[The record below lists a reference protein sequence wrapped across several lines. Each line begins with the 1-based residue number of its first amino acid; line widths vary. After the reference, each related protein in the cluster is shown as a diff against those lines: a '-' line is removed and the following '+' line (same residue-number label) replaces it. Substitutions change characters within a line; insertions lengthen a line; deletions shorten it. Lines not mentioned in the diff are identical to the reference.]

1 MIHNDLTK
9 SQKTGACKYPQIQ
22 VTIMHVLQTQQKG
35 IKGIQENVLCSSM
48 LQTVRSYLE
57 SVE

>member
-9 SQKTGACKYPQIQ
+9 SPKTGARKDPQIQ